1 MKRRR
6 AGDVAEG
13 VEGEA
18 AQGGA
23 GFDTGAR
30 HYRDTKQVKNDLKA
44 IQDAPTLTALMA
56 LGIDRDDAQ
65 ERSWK
70 VKAGQCAACL
80 AGGGED
86 DASVLE
92 CSYCQRDICLAC
104 LQRCELCQ
112 QLFCPTC
119 TTTNHELRQDRV
131 LCLSCNTEDLK
142 QMHDHQQ
149 QQQQQPQ
156 HAAHPDDQPQ
166 PMDEVPAQ

>member
-1 MKRRR
+1 MTVFLR
-6 AGDVAEG
+6 V
-13 VEGEA
+13 
-18 AQGGA
+18 
-23 GFDTGAR
+23 
-30 HYRDTKQVKNDLKA
+30 
-44 IQDAPTLTALMA
+44 DAPTLTALMA

-119 TTTNHELRQDRV
+119 TTTKYHLLPSACACV
-131 LCLSCNTEDLK
+131 CAVC
-142 QMHDHQQ
+142 
-149 QQQQQPQ
+149 
-156 HAAHPDDQPQ
+156 
-166 PMDEVPAQ
+166 

>member
-1 MKRRR
+1 
-6 AGDVAEG
+6 
-13 VEGEA
+13 
-18 AQGGA
+18 
-23 GFDTGAR
+23 
-30 HYRDTKQVKNDLKA
+30 
-44 IQDAPTLTALMA
+44 MA

-119 TTTNHELRQDRV
+119 TTTKYHRLPSVYVFVRAYVFCVCGVLTRCVRSHELRQDRV

-142 QMHDHQQ
+142 QMHDHHQQ